1 MAKQMKDSKR
11 AAVTCLG
18 DCQREFALMLKRSK
32 TKVIAPTLTLGLLQ
46 AHKATGKIKFSEKE
60 TQLAYAAAVDF
71 LKNFMGH
78 SLHFG
83 AKWEDAYSRRT
94 LPKYRVLKPLDEGY
108 ELLAPYALFA
118 NELIPWMASSIQTYI
133 TSRLGEIPKIHDKE
147 FRVRLAADRGA
158 FLNLLEKNI
167 ELNPANFEFICFA
180 VLRVHLEKFACK
192 IYRDTRAAAHD
203 KGVDISTNFGVVYQ
217 IKKLRVETQKTC
229 DALVTEL
236 RANFDRQRLEDGNV
250 ILVIDDIRQEFK
262 EFLVNIKIQSIS
274 KADLM
279 KLARQFDDEEDREKV
294 LRIIYDEFRRE
305 YASVLK

>member
-1 MAKQMKDSKR
+1 
-11 AAVTCLG
+11 
-18 DCQREFALMLKRSK
+18 MLKRSK

-46 AHKATGKIKFSEKE
+46 VHQATGKTKFSEAE
-60 TQLAYAAAVDF
+60 TQLAYADAVRY

-108 ELLAPYALFA
+108 ELLSPYTLFA
-118 NELIPWMASSIQTYI
+118 RELIPWMELAIQKYI
-133 TSRLGEIPKIHDKE
+133 AGRLGEIPKLDDKK
-147 FRVRLAADRGA
+147 FRAQIASDRDT
-158 FLNLLEKNI
+158 FLKLLEQNI
-167 ELNPANFEFICFA
+167 ELNPANFEYICFA

-192 IYRDTRAAAHD
+192 IYRDSRAAAHD

-217 IKKLRVETQKTC
+217 IKKLRVESQKTC
-229 DALVTEL
+229 DAIVSEL
-236 RANFDRQRLEDGNV
+236 QANFDRQRLEDGNV
-250 ILVIDDIRQEFK
+250 ILVIDDISQKFK
-262 EFLVNIKIQSIS
+262 EFLINIKIQSIS

-279 KLARQFDDEEDREKV
+279 KLGRQFDDEEDREKV

>member
-1 MAKQMKDSKR
+1 MTGLA
-11 AAVTCLG
+11 
-18 DCQREFALMLKRSK
+18 DCQREFSLMLKRSK

-46 AHKATGKIKFSEKE
+46 VHQATGKTKFSEAE
-60 TQLAYAAAVDF
+60 TQSAYADAVRY

-108 ELLAPYALFA
+108 ELLAPYTLFA
-118 NELIPWMASSIQTYI
+118 RELIPWMESNIQKYI
-133 TSRLGEIPKIHDKE
+133 AGRLGEIPKLEDKK
-147 FRVRLAADRGA
+147 FRAQLAADRDA
-158 FLNLLEKNI
+158 FLKLLEQNI
-167 ELNPANFEFICFA
+167 EINPANFEYICFA

-192 IYRDTRAAAHD
+192 IYRDSRAAAHD

-217 IKKLRVETQKTC
+217 IKKLRVESQKTC
-229 DALVTEL
+229 NAIVSEL
-236 RANFDRQRLEDGNV
+236 QANFDRQRLEDGNV

-262 EFLVNIKIQSIS
+262 EFLINMKIQSIS
-274 KADLM
+274 KAELM
-279 KLARQFDDEEDREKV
+279 KLGQQFDDEEDREKV
-294 LRIIYDEFRRE
+294 LRIVYDEFRRE

>member
-1 MAKQMKDSKR
+1 MANQIKAKKR
-11 AAVTCLG
+11 SDVRSLA
-18 DCQREFALMLKRSK
+18 DCQREFSLMLKRSK

-46 AHKATGKIKFSEKE
+46 VHQATGKTTFSEGE
-60 TQLAYAAAVDF
+60 MQSAYAKAVRY

-94 LPKYRVLKPLDEGY
+94 LPKYRVLKPLDEGD
-108 ELLAPYALFA
+108 ELLSPYTQLAL
-118 NELIPWMASSIQTYI
+118 ELIPWMASSIQNYI
-133 TSRLGEIPKIHDKE
+133 AGRLGEIPKLDDKT
-147 FRVRLAADRGA
+147 FRSRLAADRGA
-158 FLNLLEKNI
+158 FLKLLEENI

-217 IKKLRVETQKTC
+217 IKKLRVQNQKTC
-229 DALVTEL
+229 DALVSEL
-236 RANFDRQRLEDGNV
+236 KANFDRQRLEDGNV

-262 EFLVNIKIQSIS
+262 EFLINIKIQSIS

-279 KLARQFDDEEDREKV
+279 KLSRQFDDEEDREKV
-294 LRIIYDEFRRE
+294 LRITYDEFRRE